1 MRKLCPHRRQNEM
14 KMIKIG
20 ITESANKKSS
30 PKMKNLSQGMR
41 EEKGATKRAG
51 EGLLFAGLRTGR

>member
-1 MRKLCPHRRQNEM
+1 M